1 LRLYATVKA
10 FLVLLYQLLPM
21 VISLAVGMYVSKKF
35 EYLNVFEKFIDNTYI
50 NNNKT
55 KEVLDILINKL
66 TNN

>member
-1 LRLYATVKA
+1 
-10 FLVLLYQLLPM
+10 M